1 MVPSRVVKDVEVK
14 LGLEQE
20 EAENNEIDNQTFFT
34 LLQLIENSCIF
45 P

>member
-20 EAENNEIDNQTFFT
+20 EAENNEIYNQICFT